1 MKAKKLKES
10 IKKYFVTFRI
20 NVKGDRKDVGFV
32 LEDTSE
38 DSALEKARLKVKRDF
53 SGVRSITFANVRV
66 ATKDDKDFVNPVIE
80 DKSISVEKDE
90 KPKEV
95 SPLEKLFN
103 TLDGNEIVY
112 KVVFTPGRKPRLRDY
127 DKSFIMLEADSLEDA
142 KKKAEFT
149 FNSMGLEY
157 KSSWCVILEG
167 TLDSFRPSIENRI
180 KSFKDE
186 DIDLSSITDFSPI
199 KVSSKPVPVPEKRE
213 LVSLDGL
220 SAKYDDNFVISSVTP
235 DGISFVDSLKFSKY
249 ELTLISEEKT
259 FPPIVTFAED
269 DVSAAAYLFAVI
281 RGKQEFIDVYK
292 GVKIVD
298 SKNLST
304 GKIMNLK
311 VPPNTI

>member
-1 MKAKKLKES
+1 MAM
-10 IKKYFVTFRI
+10 
-20 NVKGDRKDVGFV
+20 
-32 LEDTSE
+32 
-38 DSALEKARLKVKRDF
+38 
-53 SGVRSITFANVRV
+53 
-66 ATKDDKDFVNPVIE
+66 
-80 DKSISVEKDE
+80 
-90 KPKEV
+90 
-95 SPLEKLFN
+95 KLFIKSYS
-103 TLDGNEIVY
+103 LH
-112 KVVFTPGRKPRLRDY
+112 GRKPRPRDY

-180 KSFKDE
+180 KSFKDGE
-186 DIDLSSITDFSPI
+186 LGLSSITDFSPI
-199 KVSSKPVPVPEKRE
+199 KVPGKPVPVPEKRE

-249 ELTLISEEKT
+249 ELSLISEEKT
-259 FPPIVTFAED
+259 FPLVEVFAED
-269 DVSAAAYLFAVI
+269 DVSAAAYLFTVI
-281 RGKQEFIDVYK
+281 RGKQEFIDVYR
-292 GVKIVD
+292 GVKDVN

-304 GKIMNLK
+304 GNVISLK

>member
-1 MKAKKLKES
+1 MAM
-10 IKKYFVTFRI
+10 
-20 NVKGDRKDVGFV
+20 
-32 LEDTSE
+32 
-38 DSALEKARLKVKRDF
+38 
-53 SGVRSITFANVRV
+53 
-66 ATKDDKDFVNPVIE
+66 
-80 DKSISVEKDE
+80 
-90 KPKEV
+90 
-95 SPLEKLFN
+95 KLFIK
-103 TLDGNEIVY
+103 L
-112 KVVFTPGRKPRLRDY
+112 FSLHGRKPRPRDY

-186 DIDLSSITDFSPI
+186 ELDLSSITDFSPI
-199 KVSSKPVPVPEKRE
+199 KVSSKPVPVPEKRD

-249 ELTLISEEKT
+249 ELSLVSDDKN
-259 FPPIVTFAED
+259 FPPVEVFAED

-281 RGKQEFIDVYK
+281 KGKQEFIDVYR
-292 GVKIVD
+292 GVKVVD

-304 GKIMNLK
+304 GKIRNLK
-311 VPPNTI
+311 VPPDTI